1 MRTILVMLGMV
12 GILTVS
18 HSIWAAQGSIA
29 KEYQGMWGAGG
40 CSKAKYFMHIESTG
54 MQMYASDKRM
64 PLGNWDVRKVQDSG
78 KSIIIDA
85 PETNS
90 HKPTHMEL
98 TRLPNGHLSLLL
110 KIGGN
115 GGVDELTRC

>member
-1 MRTILVMLGMV
+1 MRNLLVVAGMV
-12 GILTVS
+12 SILAMP
-18 HSIWAAQGSIA
+18 HAAMGANGAIS
-29 KEYQGMWGAGG
+29 KEYHGMWGAGG
-40 CSKAKYFMHIESTG
+40 CGKAKYFMHIESTG

-78 KSIIIDA
+78 KSLIIDA

-115 GGVDELTRC
+115 GGVDELARC